1 MASPDGTT
9 RVGMLVPMEIELA
22 PLVRI
27 LGLAKDGPLYRGSA
41 GDVEVVALLTTI
53 GMEPGAR
60 AARQMLDLAVDA
72 VLVVGVAGGVDP
84 ATVSIGDVVVPET
97 VLDRATGATYSPS
110 ITGDATPRGTVSCG
124 DDLITDPA
132 TLAAMANQGVIAVEM
147 ETAAI
152 APVCVE
158 AGCPW
163 GVFRGISDFAGEGL
177 VDAEL
182 FAMTRPDGT
191 ADRDAMARYLEKNPG
206 KIEVL
211 TRLGHD
217 TGIATDAAANAAI
230 RACATV

>member
-1 MASPDGTT
+1 
-9 RVGMLVPMEIELA
+9 MLVPMEIELA
-22 PLVRI
+22 PLVRT
-27 LGLAKDGPLYRGSA
+27 LGLTREGSLHRGAA

-60 AARQMLDLAVDA
+60 AAAKMLDFDVDA
-72 VLVVGVAGGVDP
+72 VIVVGVAGGIDP
-84 ATVSIGDVVVPET
+84 ATVSIGDVVVPEA
-97 VLDRATGATYSPS
+97 VLDRAKGTAYAPS
-110 ITGDATPRGTVSCG
+110 VTGDVTPRGVVSCG

-132 TLAAMANQGVIAVEM
+132 TLAAMATEGVIAVEM

-152 APVCVE
+152 APVCE
-158 AGCPW
+158 AAGCPW

-191 ADRDAMARYLEKNPG
+191 ADREAMARYLEANPG

-217 TGIATDAAANAAI
+217 TGIATQAAADAAI
-230 RACATV
+230 RACATL